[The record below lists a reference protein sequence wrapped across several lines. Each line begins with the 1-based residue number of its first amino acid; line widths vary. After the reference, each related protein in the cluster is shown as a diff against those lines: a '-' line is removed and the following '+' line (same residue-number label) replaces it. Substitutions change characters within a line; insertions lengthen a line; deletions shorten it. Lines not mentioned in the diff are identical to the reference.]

1 MGKSKDKSDDEKYK
15 IMIELSKGDSQA
27 ILIETKSTKNTDH
40 TSEDLEGVLFFIES
54 SVFNSTITIRSNLHS
69 YTIPTTDIQLN
80 FGPVAPAEID

>member
-1 MGKSKDKSDDEKYK
+1 M
-15 IMIELSKGDSQA
+15 MTCNVGDSDEEKDSFQR
-27 ILIETKSTKNTDH
+27 ILCGIFAD
-40 TSEDLEGVLFFIES
+40 TSEDSEGVLFFIES